1 MEAPAIISKTSMKN
15 LTIIGL
21 TPFEKPDV
29 NLMPKLYQAGAYPF
43 LSLGN
48 QLTSAQESLDELMNM
63 NNQESM
69 VYWLEFKNDEEFK
82 TSVLGGI
89 QGGSAGKYTIQKTR

>member
-48 QLTSAQESLDELMNM
+48 QLTSAQESLDELEQLAIPACGIYIPNA
-63 NNQESM
+63 
-69 VYWLEFKNDEEFK
+69 EFLLLRVEI
-82 TSVLGGI
+82 T
-89 QGGSAGKYTIQKTR
+89 QKLIRNRLNRRPRFLL